1 MKSRTA
7 GAGPVVMSGT
17 VTIMHRMASRTLPAF
32 AVVLTL
38 TLIVGHGQSA
48 RDWPSYG
55 NDAGGTRYSS
65 LGSITRSNV
74 SSLVVTWR
82 YHTGEPRL
90 DLSRQPSLQVTPL
103 VVDNMMYVSTPL
115 GKVMALEPATG
126 REVWRYDARVNPKG
140 GYGDFANRG
149 VATWVDTTLKPG
161 APCRRRIYL
170 VTVDARLTAL
180 DASSGYPCVVF
191 GVEGTI
197 GLREG
202 LRIPPAFPSAYQV
215 TSPPIVVN
223 DLVIT
228 GSSIADNSR
237 PAPASGE
244 VRAFDARTGALRW
257 TWHPIPQDP
266 KDPAFATWR
275 DGSAART
282 GAANVWSVMA
292 ADPGRDLIFVPTSS
306 AAPDYYGALRLGDNR
321 YANSVVA
328 LRASTGRVVWH
339 FQTVHHDLWDYDNA
353 SPPALVTVSRDGK
366 SIPAVAQ
373 ATKTGML
380 FVLNRDTGVPVF
392 PVEERKVP
400 ASTIPGEQAS
410 PTQPFTTV
418 TPPLSPHNFTEAQAF
433 GVTPEG
439 QAACREMMAGLRND
453 GIFTPPSLEG
463 TVAMPSNIGGAHWG
477 GVAADNQ
484 SGIVVVPVNRVAATV
499 QLIPA
504 KGFDL
509 AAARQESSRLGQG
522 YEYTTMEGT
531 PYIMRRR
538 LLLGPGQV
546 PCTPPPFGALVAISL
561 RTGARLWEVPLGAP
575 PLAPGAPA
583 PPTNLGMPNL
593 GGPIITAGR
602 LVFIAATLD
611 RTFRAFDLDS
621 GKELWKAALPAGGR
635 ATPMTYETNGRQFV
649 VIAAG
654 GGNEF
659 GFGDAIVAYALP

>member
-1 MKSRTA
+1 
-7 GAGPVVMSGT
+7 MSGM
-17 VTIMHRMASRTLPAF
+17 VTIMHGMTRRTLPVLAVTLAF
-32 AVVLTL
+32 AWT
-38 TLIVGHGQSA
+38 VGHGQSA
-48 RDWPSYG
+48 RDWPFYG
-55 NDAGGTRYSS
+55 NDAGGTRYSP
-65 LGSITRSNV
+65 LASINRSNV
-74 SSLVVTWR
+74 STLAIAWR

-103 VVDNMMYVSTPL
+103 VVDNVMYVSTPL

-126 REVWRYDARVNPKG
+126 REIWRYDARVNPKG

-149 VATWVDTTLKPG
+149 VATWVDATLKPN
-161 APCRRRIYL
+161 APCRRRIYV
-170 VTVDARLTAL
+170 VTVDARLTSL
-180 DASSGYPCVVF
+180 DAASGYPCVVF

-215 TSPPIVVN
+215 TSPPIVVS

-266 KDPAFATWR
+266 KDPAYVTWR
-275 DGSAART
+275 DGRAART
-282 GAANVWSVMA
+282 GAGNVWSVMA

-306 AAPDYYGALRLGDNR
+306 AAPDYYGALRPGDNR
-321 YANSVVA
+321 YANSIVA
-328 LRASTGRVVWH
+328 LRASTGRVAWH

-380 FVLNRDTGVPVF
+380 FVLNRDTGVPIF

-400 ASTIPGEQAS
+400 ASTIPGEEAS
-410 PTQPFTTV
+410 PTQPFTAL
-418 TPPLSPHNFTEAQAF
+418 TPPLSPHTFTAAQVF

-439 QAACREMMAGLRND
+439 QAACREMMTGLRNE

-463 TVAMPSNIGGAHWG
+463 TLAMPSNIGGAHWG

-499 QLIPA
+499 QLIPS
-504 KGFDL
+504 KGFDV
-509 AAARQESSRLGQG
+509 AAARQESSRLGHG

-538 LLLGPGQV
+538 LLLGPDQV

-561 RTGARLWEVPLGAP
+561 RTGTKLWEVPLGTP
-575 PLAPGAPA
+575 PLPPGAPA
-583 PPTNLGMPNL
+583 PPMNLGMPNL

-611 RTFRAFDLDS
+611 RTFRAFDLDT
-621 GKELWKAALPAGGR
+621 GKELWSTALPAGGR
-635 ATPMTYETNGRQFV
+635 ATPMTYEANGRQFV

-659 GFGDAIVAYALP
+659 GFGDAIIAYALP

>member
-1 MKSRTA
+1 MGR
-7 GAGPVVMSGT
+7 
-17 VTIMHRMASRTLPAF
+17 HL
-32 AVVLTL
+32 LTL
-38 TLIVGHGQSA
+38 SLLLSLFGTLGDAQMTL
-48 RDWPSYG
+48 DWPVYG
-55 NDAGGTRYSS
+55 GDPGGTRFSP
-65 LGSITRSNV
+65 LARITRENV
-74 SSLVVTWR
+74 RTLVVAWR
-82 YHTGEPRL
+82 YQTGEPEL
-90 DLSRQPSLQVTPL
+90 DLARQPSLQVTPI
-103 VVDNMMYVSTPL
+103 VVDNVMYISTPL

-126 REVWRYDARVNPKG
+126 REIWRYDARVNPRG
-140 GYGDFANRG
+140 GFGDFANRG

-161 APCRRRIYL
+161 APCRRRIY
-170 VTVDARLTAL
+170 VATVDARLTSL
-180 DASSGYPCVVF
+180 DGASGYPCVTF

-202 LRIPPAFPSAYQV
+202 LRIPPAFPTAYQV
-215 TSPPIVVN
+215 TSPPLVVG

-244 VRAFDARTGALRW
+244 VRAFDARTGMLRW

-266 KDPAFATWR
+266 NDPVFASWR

-282 GAANVWSVMA
+282 GAANAWSIMT
-292 ADPGRDLIFVPTSS
+292 ADPSRDLIFVPTSS
-306 AAPDYYGALRLGDNR
+306 PAPDYYGALRPGDNR
-321 YANSVVA
+321 YANSIVA

-366 SIPAVAQ
+366 SLPAVAQ

-380 FVLNRDTGVPVF
+380 FVLNRDTGAPIF
-392 PVEERKVP
+392 PVEERNVP
-400 ASTIPGEQAS
+400 ASTVPGEEAS
-410 PTQPFTTV
+410 PTQPFTTA
-418 TPPLSPHNFTEAQAF
+418 TPPLSPHSFTADQAF
-433 GVTPEG
+433 GITPES
-439 QAACREMMAGLRND
+439 QAACKQMMTGLRNE

-463 TVAMPSNIGGAHWG
+463 TLAIPSNIGGAHWG
-477 GVAADNQ
+477 GVSADNQ
-484 SGIVVVPVNRVAATV
+484 SGIVVVPVNRVAAVV
-499 QLIPA
+499 QLVPA

-522 YEYTTMEGT
+522 YEYTAMEGT

-546 PCTPPPFGALVAISL
+546 PCTPPPFGALVAVSL
-561 RTGARLWEVPLGAP
+561 RTGGKLWEMPLGTP
-575 PLAPGAPA
+575 PLPPGVPA
-583 PPTNLGMPNL
+583 PPMNLGMPNL

-611 RTFRAFDLDS
+611 RTFRAFDLDN
-621 GKELWKAALPAGGR
+621 GKELWKAPLPAGGR
-635 ATPMTYETNGRQFV
+635 ATPMTYEANGRQFV

-659 GFGDAIVAYALP
+659 GYGDAIIAYALPQN

>member
-1 MKSRTA
+1 MNARFAAPLLVFCCAIAAAQT
-7 GAGPVVMSGT
+7 
-17 VTIMHRMASRTLPAF
+17 PAP
-32 AVVLTL
+32 
-38 TLIVGHGQSA
+38 
-48 RDWPSYG
+48 RDWPVYG
-55 NDAGGTRYSS
+55 GDAGGSRFSP
-65 LGSITRSNV
+65 LARITRDNV
-74 SSLVVTWR
+74 AKITVAWAYR
-82 YHTGEPRL
+82 TGEPAF
-90 DLSRQPSLQVTPL
+90 DLSRQPSLQVTPI
-103 VVDNMMYVSTPL
+103 VVDNVMYISTPL

-126 REVWRYDARVNPKG
+126 REIWRYDARVNPKG
-140 GYGDFANRG
+140 GYGDFASRG
-149 VATWVDTTLKPG
+149 VSTWVDTTLKPG
-161 APCRRRIYL
+161 APCRRRIY
-170 VTVDARLTAL
+170 VATIDARLISL
-180 DASSGYPCVVF
+180 DAASGYPCVVF
-191 GVEGTI
+191 GVEGTV

-202 LRIPPAFPSAYQV
+202 LRIAPAFPSAYQV
-215 TSPPIVVN
+215 TSPPVVVN

-275 DGSAART
+275 NGSAART
-282 GAANVWSVMA
+282 GAANVWSIIT
-292 ADPGRDLIFVPTSS
+292 ADPARDLIFVPTSS
-306 AAPDYYGALRLGDNR
+306 AAPDYYGVLRLGDNR
-321 YANSVVA
+321 YANSIVA
-328 LRASTGRVVWH
+328 LRASTGAVVWH

-353 SPPALVTVSRDGK
+353 APPALVTVTRDGT

-380 FVLNRDTGVPVF
+380 FVLHRETGVPIF
-392 PVEERKVP
+392 PIEERKVP
-400 ASTIPGEQAS
+400 ASTVPGEEAS

-418 TPPLSPHNFTEAQAF
+418 TPPLSPHSFTADQIFAIS
-433 GVTPEG
+433 PEV
-439 QAACREMMAGLRND
+439 QAACRQMIAGLRNE

-463 TVAMPSNIGGAHWG
+463 TIVMPSNIGGAHWG

-484 SGIVVVPVNRVAATV
+484 SGILVVPVNRVAAMV

-522 YEYTTMEGT
+522 YEYTVMEGT
-531 PYIMRRR
+531 PYVMRRR
-538 LLLGPGQV
+538 LLLGPGQA

-561 RTGARLWEVPLGAP
+561 RTGAKLWDVPLGTP
-575 PLAPGAPA
+575 PMPPGV
-583 PPTNLGMPNL
+583 PPMPMNLGMPNL
-593 GGPIITAGR
+593 GGPIVTAGR

-621 GKELWKAALPAGGR
+621 GKELWSTALPAGGR
-635 ATPMTYETNGRQFV
+635 ATPMTYEAGGRQFV

-659 GFGDAIVAYALP
+659 GVGDAILAYALP

>member
-1 MKSRTA
+1 MC
-7 GAGPVVMSGT
+7 T
-17 VTIMHRMASRTLPAF
+17 VKTRFACVWLLLATIVAAQTPAP
-32 AVVLTL
+32 
-38 TLIVGHGQSA
+38 
-48 RDWPSYG
+48 RDWPVYG
-55 NDAGGTRYSS
+55 GDAGGTRFSP
-65 LGSITRSNV
+65 LARITRENV
-74 SSLVVTWR
+74 AKLVVAWA
-82 YHTGEPRL
+82 YHTGEPAF
-90 DLSRQPSLQVTPL
+90 DLARQPSLQVTPI
-103 VVDNMMYVSTPL
+103 VVDNVMYISTPL

-126 REVWRYDARVNPKG
+126 RELWRFDARVNPKG
-140 GYGDFANRG
+140 GYGDFASRG
-149 VATWVDTTLKPG
+149 VSAWVDTTLKPG
-161 APCRRRIYL
+161 APCRRRIY
-170 VTVDARLTAL
+170 VATIDARLISL
-180 DASSGYPCVVF
+180 DATSGYPCVVF

-202 LRIPPAFPSAYQV
+202 LRIPPAFHAAYQV
-215 TSPPIVVN
+215 TSPPVVIN

-266 KDPAFATWR
+266 SDPAFATWR
-275 DGSAART
+275 DGSAAKT
-282 GAANVWSVMA
+282 GAANVWSIMT
-292 ADPGRDLIFVPTSS
+292 ADPARDLIFVPTSS

-321 YANSVVA
+321 YANSIVA

-353 SPPALVTVSRDGK
+353 SPPALVTVTRDGT

-380 FVLNRDTGVPVF
+380 FVLHRETGAPLF
-392 PVEERKVP
+392 PIEERKVP
-400 ASTIPGEQAS
+400 ASAIPGEQAS

-418 TPPLSPHNFTEAQAF
+418 TPPLSPHTFSADQIFAIN
-433 GVTPEG
+433 PEF
-439 QAACREMMAGLRND
+439 QAACRQMMAGLRNE

-463 TVAMPSNIGGAHWG
+463 TLVMPSNIGGAHWG

-484 SGIVVVPVNRVAATV
+484 SGILVVPVNRVAAMV

-509 AAARQESSRLGQG
+509 VAARQESSRLGQG
-522 YEYTTMEGT
+522 YEYTVMEGT

-538 LLLGPGQV
+538 LLLGPGQA

-561 RTGARLWEVPLGAP
+561 RTGTKLWESPLD
-575 PLAPGAPA
+575 
-583 PPTNLGMPNL
+583 MPNL

-602 LVFIAATLD
+602 VIFMAATLD

-621 GKELWKAALPAGGR
+621 GKELWKTALPAGGR
-635 ATPMTYETNGRQFV
+635 ATPMTYESGGRQFV

-659 GFGDAIVAYALP
+659 GYGDAITAYALP

>member
-1 MKSRTA
+1 
-7 GAGPVVMSGT
+7 
-17 VTIMHRMASRTLPAF
+17 MAMRNRSTCPLLL
-32 AVVLTL
+32 AVALG
-38 TLIVGHGQSA
+38 TLISA
-48 RDWPSYG
+48 QTPGPREWPVYG
-55 NDAGGTRYSS
+55 RNAGGSRYSPLS
-65 LGSITRSNV
+65 RITRSNV
-74 SSLVVTWR
+74 ATLVVAWR
-82 YHTGEPRL
+82 YHTGEPAL
-90 DLSRQPSLQVTPL
+90 DLARQPSLQVTPI
-103 VVDNMMYVSTPL
+103 VVDNVMYISTPL
-115 GKVMALEPATG
+115 GKVMALDPSTG
-126 REVWRYDARVNPKG
+126 REIWRYDARVNPKG

-149 VATWVDTTLKPG
+149 VALWVDSTLKPG
-161 APCRRRIYL
+161 APCRRR
-170 VTVDARLTAL
+170 VFVGTVDARLISL
-180 DASSGYPCVVF
+180 DAESGYPCVVF
-191 GVEGTI
+191 GIDGTI

-202 LRIPPAFPSAYQV
+202 LRIPPAFFSAYQL
-215 TSPPIVVN
+215 TSPPTVIN

-257 TWHPIPQDP
+257 TWHPIPQDAA
-266 KDPAFATWR
+266 DPAYASWR

-282 GAANVWSVMA
+282 GAANAWSIIA
-292 ADPGRDLIFVPTSS
+292 ADPARDLVFVPTSS
-306 AAPDYYGALRLGDNR
+306 AAPDYYGALRPGDNR
-321 YANSVVA
+321 YANSIVA

-380 FVLNRDTGVPVF
+380 FILHRETGEPVF
-392 PVEERKVP
+392 PVEERAVP
-400 ASTIPGEQAS
+400 ASSIAGEQAAR
-410 PTQPFTTV
+410 TQPFTTV
-418 TPPLSPHNFTEAQAF
+418 TPPLSPHRFSAADAF
-433 GVTPEG
+433 GITPEAA
-439 QAACREMMAGLRND
+439 AACKQMMAGLRND

-463 TVAMPSNIGGAHWG
+463 TLAIPSNIGGAHWG
-477 GVAADNQ
+477 GVAADNE
-484 SGIVVVPVNRVAATV
+484 SGVVIVPVNRVAAIV

-509 AAARQESSRLGQG
+509 AAARRESSRLGEG
-522 YEYTTMEGT
+522 YEYTMMEDT

-561 RTGARLWEVPLGAP
+561 KTGTKLWEVPLGTP
-575 PLAPGAPA
+575 PLPPSVPA
-583 PPTNLGMPNL
+583 PPVNLGMPNL
-593 GGPIITAGR
+593 GGPIITGGR

-611 RTFRAFDLDS
+611 RMFRAFDLDT
-621 GKELWKAALPAGGR
+621 GKELWKSALPAGGR
-635 ATPMTYETNGRQFV
+635 ATPMTYEAGGRQFV